1 MIFRQLMQMTAFG
14 IGMEVIMG
22 GSSYFDFH
30 YGITGINLEMSNI
43 EELAKSTDKTQVCWF
58 TLLFCTTNRLSYL
71 QARTTWTF

>member
-43 EELAKSTDKTQVCWF
+43 EELTKSTDKTQVCWL
-58 TLLFCTTNRLSYL
+58 TLLF
-71 QARTTWTF
+71 